1 MTLAIIGGTGVY
13 ELGGGGQA
21 EAIAT
26 PYGEAAVS
34 RLRLDG
40 REVLFLARHGTGHGV
55 PPHRVNYRAN
65 IWALRALGVTE
76 VLATQAVGSINPH
89 MAPGHFALLAQF
101 LDFTK
106 CRPST
111 FFDGADARVVHVDM
125 THPYCHRLN
134 GHVLRAGAF
143 LDDQLHSDAVY
154 ACTEGPRF
162 ETAAEIKAFRLL
174 GADVVGMT
182 NVPEVVL
189 AREAGLCY
197 TSICIVCNW
206 GAGMSDVPLTHEEVL
221 AMMSE
226 RTPALRELLLR
237 VTQCMEVAECD
248 CPALGCGEK
257 LPGLGDTDYTDL
269 HGRTRTN
276 TD

>member
-13 ELGGGGQA
+13 DLGGGVNT
-21 EAIAT
+21 EAIPT
-26 PYGEAAVS
+26 PYGEAAIFRMQLKS
-34 RLRLDG
+34 
-40 REVLFLARHGTGHGV
+40 REVIFLARHGAGHSM

-65 IWALRALGVTE
+65 IWALQALGVDE

-89 MAPGHFALLAQF
+89 MELGHFALLAQF

-111 FFDGADARVVHVDM
+111 FFDGDDERVIHIDI
-125 THPYCHRLN
+125 THPYCPRLT
-134 GHVLRAGAF
+134 GRLLRAGEF
-143 LDDQLHSDAVY
+143 LDDQLHSKAVY

-162 ETAAEIKAFRLL
+162 ETAAEIKAFSIL

-197 TSICIVCNW
+197 ASISIICNW
-206 GAGMSDVPLTHEEVL
+206 GAGMNNYPLTHEEVISIM
-221 AMMSE
+221 AE
-226 RTPALRELLLR
+226 RTPALRELIVR
-237 VTQCMEVAECD
+237 FIESEDESECP
-248 CPALGCGEK
+248 CASLGFARY
-257 LPGLGDTDYTDL
+257 LPRL
-269 HGRTRTN
+269 
-276 TD
+276 